1 MRIKR
6 IDLSGFKSFCDPA
19 SLDLRQPVSAVVGP
33 NGCGKSNVVDAL
45 RWAMG
50 EQSARHL
57 RGKTME
63 DVIFNG
69 SDSRGPSGMAEVSIT
84 FEVDPRSPV
93 AVLDYSEVTIT
104 RRLHRDGSS
113 EYLINKIPV
122 RLRDITNL
130 FLGTGVGTK
139 AYSIIEQ
146 GRVGLIVSAKPEE
159 RRHFIEEAAG
169 ITKYQRR
176 RQLAERKIE
185 GTRQNLLRI
194 TDVLGEL
201 SGRLGSLRR
210 QAQKAERY
218 RQYKSEMRDIELWT
232 ASHQLLELTAEQ
244 KCVNAELVAVTQQR
258 EAAAFALERCELAL
272 EQERIAVVEQERALN
287 QLQEQ
292 LYQLDNRIRLGESQI
307 EFQSREAEELQRN
320 AGHARGEV
328 EELQRQLVDDEARL
342 QETRGRAAALQQERA
357 EHAGSLAGR
366 QQGLDRLRGALGEVQ
381 AAIDGERQALTTAER
396 EAARAEAD
404 QRAARQRRDDLT
416 QRAAQGAQDLD
427 QLRARGEQLR
437 ATAEEL
443 RAQLEELG
451 GVCEQLEERRRSATT
466 RLDELRQQVGRGE
479 AELEV
484 LRTELHRRRSRLASL
499 QEIQARYE
507 GLGKGTR
514 AVMQR
519 HNGSSRE
526 RGVLG
531 VVADAIEAPAGF
543 ELAVEAVL
551 GHRLGAVIVE
561 SDEVGIDA
569 IRYLKESAQGR
580 TSFISRAAERGES
593 YRRALLTDAPI
604 GFVWTSK
611 PDDPGSEQPRCA
623 EDHQAAAPPLLAPAA
638 LAYRAPGVH
647 GPLLGLLSCQ
657 DQYRP
662 VAEALLGDV
671 IVVDR
676 IETGVGIWDQVG
688 RHTVVTLEGDILD
701 PDGTVTGGSQDA
713 ENSGVLHQKRE
724 IKELKAI
731 IGELQDQYDAAL
743 ERHVSVKTEIATLEQ
758 VLRETTQQAHQSEKE
773 TLTREKDLGR
783 AQSELSEVM
792 VRHQRL
798 SQELERAALGLA
810 ELDRQDRLLAETLVV
825 ACDRRWAAGDTLALL
840 GREHRRL
847 AILADDDAGS
857 VTDFKVALAQV
868 NATCAATEEALRQ
881 LERVRAERQR
891 RVERLQQGMTTGLA
905 RAEGLKQGVVGAR
918 TEIDDLVGQRA
929 QLQDSLSGGRTGYEA
944 RAQALGASE
953 SAVKTAR
960 EEAGSLGGS
969 LGRLQ
974 LRGSELAL
982 RRRHLDEQIW
992 ERYREELPR
1001 VAGDYHL
1008 RPPVG
1013 EPERERIDQLR
1024 ELIHRMGEIN
1034 LTAIDEYNELSQRHD
1049 QLDRHRLDLE
1059 QALGQLQRA
1068 IQKINR
1074 TCRER
1079 FLETFNRVNEQFQ
1092 QVFPRL
1098 FHGGKA
1104 RLLLTEA
1111 EDVLQGGVEIVAQ
1124 PPGKKLVSIDM
1135 MSGGEKALTAT
1146 SLIFAMFLV
1155 KPTPFCLLDE
1165 VDAPLDDANV
1175 LRLRELVKELS
1186 TGSQFIIITHNHTTM
1201 EIADRLFGVTMEEP
1215 GVSKLVSVNLS
1226 EAQLVAA

>member
-69 SDSRGPSGMAEVSIT
+69 SDSRGPSGLAEVSVT
-84 FEVDPRSPV
+84 FEVDPHSPV
-93 AVLDYSEVTIT
+93 AVLDYSEVTVT

-113 EYLINKIPV
+113 EYLINKLPV

-185 GTRQNLLRI
+185 GTRQNLLRV
-194 TDVLGEL
+194 TDVLGEI

-218 RQYKSEMRDIELWT
+218 RQYKTEMRDIELWT

-244 KCVNAELVAVTQQR
+244 KRVTGELAAVEEQR
-258 EAAAFALERCELAL
+258 QAAAFALERCELAL
-272 EQERIAVVEQERALN
+272 EQERLTAVEQERALN

-307 EFQSREAEELQRN
+307 EFQTREAEELQRN
-320 AGHARGEV
+320 AGHARGEA
-328 EELQRQLVDDEARL
+328 EELQRQLLDDEQRL
-342 QETRGRAAALQQERA
+342 EEVRGRAGALQQERA
-357 EHAGSLAGR
+357 AHASSLAGR
-366 QQGLDRLRGALGEVQ
+366 QQAFDTQRGALGEVQ
-381 AAIDGERQALTTAER
+381 SAIDAERLALTSADR

-404 QRAARQRRDDLT
+404 QRATSQRREDLT
-416 QRAAQGAQDLD
+416 QRAAQGRQELD
-427 QLRARGEQLR
+427 QLRARSEQLQ

-443 RAQLEELG
+443 RLQLDELACS
-451 GVCEQLEERRRSATT
+451 CEQLDDRRRSASA
-466 RLDELRQQVGRGE
+466 RLDELRLQVGRGE

-507 GLGKGTR
+507 GLGNGTR

-519 HNGSSRE
+519 HNGASRE

-561 SDEVGIDA
+561 SDAVGIDA

-580 TSFISRAAERGES
+580 TSFIARTAERGEP
-593 YRRALLTDAPI
+593 YRRALLHEAPI
-604 GFVWTSK
+604 GFVWNPQPT
-611 PDDPGSEQPRCA
+611 DPGSEGQRYS
-623 EDHQAAAPPLLAPAA
+623 DGSGVAA
-638 LAYRAPGVH
+638 APGVH

-657 DQYRP
+657 EQYRP

-671 IVVDR
+671 IVVDK
-676 IETGVGIWDQVG
+676 IETGVEIWDQAG
-688 RHTVVTLEGDILD
+688 RHTLVTLEGDILD

-713 ENSGVLHQKRE
+713 ENSGVMHQKRE

-731 IGELQDQYDAAL
+731 IGELQEQYDTAL
-743 ERHVSVKTEIATLEQ
+743 ERHISVKTEIATLEQ
-758 VLRETTQQAHQSEKE
+758 VLRETTQQSHQSEKE
-773 TLTREKDLGR
+773 MLTREKDLGR
-783 AQSELSEVM
+783 AQSERAEVM
-792 VRHQRL
+792 ARHQRL
-798 SQELERAALGLA
+798 SQELERAGVGLA
-810 ELDRQDRLLAETLVV
+810 ELERQDRLLAETLIV
-825 ACDRRWAAGDTLALL
+825 ASDRRWLASDVLALL
-840 GREHRRL
+840 GRERRRL
-847 AILADDDAGS
+847 AVLSEDEAAN
-857 VTDFKVALAQV
+857 VTDLKVALAQV
-868 NATCAATEEALRQ
+868 NATCAATDEALRQ
-881 LERVRAERQR
+881 LERVRTERQR
-891 RVERLQQGMTTGLA
+891 RVERLQQGMTAGLA
-905 RAEGLKQGVVGAR
+905 RAEGLTQGVAGTR
-918 TEIDDLVGQRA
+918 TEIEQLVGQRA
-929 QLQDSLSGGRTGYEA
+929 QLQDALSAGRTGYDERSQGLA
-944 RAQALGASE
+944 ASE
-953 SAVKTAR
+953 AAVKTAR
-960 EEAGSLGGS
+960 EQASALGGE

-974 LRGSELAL
+974 LRGSELAML
-982 RRRHLDEQIW
+982 RRHLDEQIW
-992 ERYREELPR
+992 ERYREELAR

-1013 EPERERIDQLR
+1013 DAERERIDQLR

-1034 LTAIDEYNELSQRHD
+1034 LTAIDEYNELNQRHE
-1049 QLDRHRLDLE
+1049 QLDGHRLDLE

-1079 FLETFNRVNEQFQ
+1079 FVETFDRVNEQFQ

-1098 FHGGKA
+1098 FRGGKA
-1104 RLLLTEA
+1104 RLVLTEA

-1155 KPTPFCLLDE
+1155 RPTPFCLLDE

-1186 TGSQFIIITHNHTTM
+1186 TGSQFIIITHNHNTM

-1215 GVSKLVSVNLS
+1215 GISKLVSVNLS
-1226 EAQLVAA
+1226 EAQRVAA